1 VKVIFLDVDGVL
13 NCTKTERG
21 WGKMRFVDTR
31 KMLRVREIC
40 DRTGAKVVI
49 SSSWRE
55 GAQDDALP
63 VDKMQWQALIAEF
76 DKHRIPVIGMTPIA
90 HDRWRGDEISMW
102 LKSQEEP
109 VKDFVIVDDIIC
121 DLTRFLSVGR
131 VVQTVDA
138 WGLTKAKMEECI
150 KILGEAK

>member
-1 VKVIFLDVDGVL
+1 MKVIFLDVDGVL

-63 VDKMQWQALIAEF
+63 VDKMQWQALLTEF
-76 DKHRIPVIGMTPIA
+76 DKHRIPVIGITPFA
-90 HDRWRGDEISMW
+90 PDRWRGDEIGMW

-109 VKDFVIVDDIIC
+109 VKEFVIVDDIVC
-121 DLTRFLSVGR
+121 DLAGFALVGR

-138 WGLTKAKMEECI
+138 WGLTKEKMEECI

>member
-1 VKVIFLDVDGVL
+1 
-13 NCTKTERG
+13 
-21 WGKMRFVDTR
+21 MRFVDTR

-40 DRTGAKVVI
+40 ERTGAKVVI

-55 GAQDDALP
+55 GAREDALA
-63 VDKMQWQALIAEF
+63 VDKMQWQSLIAEF
-76 DKHRIPVIGMTPIA
+76 DKHRIPVIGMTPFA
-90 HDRWRGDEISMW
+90 PDRWRGDEISMW

-109 VKDFVIVDDIIC
+109 VKEFVVVDDIVC
-121 DLTRFLSVGR
+121 DLTMFEAVGR

-150 KILGEAK
+150 RILGEVV

>member
-1 VKVIFLDVDGVL
+1 MKVIFLDVDGVL

-55 GAQDDALP
+55 GAREDALA
-63 VDKMQWQALIAEF
+63 VDKMQWQSLIAEF
-76 DKHRIPVIGMTPIA
+76 DKHRIPVIGMTPFA
-90 HDRWRGDEISMW
+90 PDRWRGDEISMW
-102 LKSQEEP
+102 LKTQEEP
-109 VKDFVIVDDIIC
+109 VQEFVVVDDIVC
-121 DLTRFLSVGR
+121 DLTRFVSVGR

-150 KILGEAK
+150 RILGEI

>member
-1 VKVIFLDVDGVL
+1 MKVIFLDVDGVL
-13 NCTKTERG
+13 NCAKTERG

-121 DLTRFLSVGR
+121 DLTRFVSVGR

-138 WGLTKAKMEECI
+138 WGLTKEKMEECI

>member
-1 VKVIFLDVDGVL
+1 MKIIFLDVDGVL
-13 NCTKTERG
+13 NCTKTIRG

-55 GAQDDALP
+55 GAREDALAM
-63 VDKMQWQALIAEF
+63 DKMQWQSLIAEF
-76 DKHRIPVIGMTPIA
+76 DKHRIPVIGMTPFA
-90 HDRWRGDEISMW
+90 PDRWRGDEISMW

-150 KILGEAK
+150 KILGEV

>member
-121 DLTRFLSVGR
+121 DLTRFVSVGR

-150 KILGEAK
+150 RILGEL

>member
-1 VKVIFLDVDGVL
+1 MKVIFLDVDGVL

-31 KMLRVREIC
+31 KMLRVKEIC
-40 DRTGAKVVI
+40 ERTDARVVI

-55 GAQDDALP
+55 GAREDALA
-63 VDKMQWQALIAEF
+63 VDKMQWQSLIAEF
-76 DKHRIPVIGMTPIA
+76 DKHRIPVIGMTPFA
-90 HDRWRGDEISMW
+90 PDRWRGDEISMW

-109 VKDFVIVDDIIC
+109 VQDFVIVDDIVC
-121 DLTRFLSVGR
+121 DLTRFVSVGR

>member
-1 VKVIFLDVDGVL
+1 
-13 NCTKTERG
+13 
-21 WGKMRFVDTR
+21 MRFVDTR

-55 GAQDDALP
+55 GAREDAHP
-63 VDKMQWQALIAEF
+63 MDKMQWQSLIAEF
-76 DKHRIPVIGMTPIA
+76 DKHRIPVIGMTPFA
-90 HDRWRGDEISMW
+90 PDRWRGDEISMW

-109 VKDFVIVDDIIC
+109 VKEFVVVDDIVC
-121 DLTRFLSVGR
+121 DLTMFVSVGR

>member
-1 VKVIFLDVDGVL
+1 MWTDGVL

-55 GAQDDALP
+55 GAREDALA
-63 VDKMQWQALIAEF
+63 VDKMQWQSLIAEF
-76 DKHRIPVIGMTPIA
+76 DKHRIPVIGMTPFA
-90 HDRWRGDEISMW
+90 PDRWRGDEISMW

-138 WGLTKAKMEECI
+138 WGLTKEKMEECI
-150 KILGEAK
+150 KILGETK

>member
-1 VKVIFLDVDGVL
+1 MKVIFLDVDGVL

-90 HDRWRGDEISMW
+90 PDRWRGDEIGMW

-109 VKDFVIVDDIIC
+109 VKEFVIVDDIVC
-121 DLTRFLSVGR
+121 DLAGFALVGR

-150 KILGEAK
+150 KILGEVV

>member
-63 VDKMQWQALIAEF
+63 VDKMQWQALISEF

-138 WGLTKAKMEECI
+138 WGLTKEKMEECI